1 MADSK
6 HPDTLVKQPTIE
18 TRSRLGD
25 VGVDRPAMQYDYT
38 NFYFGAGEDPF
49 ALLDPFDA
57 WWSEAEPAGYYQYEL
72 PLQSAPSTRVDVL
85 DKKTGEVRA
94 GLINFASYNYL
105 GLSYRTEV
113 KEAIKAAVDVY
124 GGGASGSPILS
135 GTTALHQELSE
146 EVARFKLKEGALIF
160 PTGYSANVGTI
171 AGLMRSGDLIVA
183 DQWAHASIVDG
194 MILSK
199 ATSRFFRHNNVED
212 LERKLSG
219 FNGKKLVVVEGVYSM
234 DGDLPPLRDI
244 VAVSKKYGA
253 RVMID
258 EAHSVFVFGANGRGV
273 VEALDLDEEVDIHLG
288 TFSKSLGGQGGYTAG
303 SLKLINYLRGF
314 SRSRFFSCALAP
326 TVTAGGAEGAKAGT
340 SRAAAPHQIVGQR
353 TLHEGQA
360 GRGRSADRGKRFAGD
375 PDHGE
380 RRRAHL
386 PDRGRTFPRRRLH
399 QSGQISGGAQTQK
412 PLPHVDLRGPHPR
425 GHRAG
430 RCTHRRRPERFRRMP
445 VAAGRYAFTTGVSAF
460 FEMPTSD
467 ARRILPEH
475 LEPVEVTHQRS
486 ILAAT
491 TFHFTESVAGPY
503 VELMFS
509 VIVPARPRAVEAAA
523 APEGRLLSVPGGHEF
538 RRKPT
543 PSERRLQHPAHRGGH
558 RRPVC
563 GERRDTPGECLVAQR
578 SHRRSH
584 GDATQVGIHHPPAA
598 HVHDGR
604 ESAGSS
610 PTFRSV
616 AVTPCTRMSV
626 VA

>member
-6 HPDTLVKQPTIE
+6 HPDTLVKQPAVE
-18 TRSRLGD
+18 ARSRLGD
-25 VGVDRPAMQYDYT
+25 AGVDRPAMQYDYT

-57 WWSEAEPAGYYQYEL
+57 WWSEAEPEGYYQYES

-105 GLSYRTEV
+105 GLSYRAEV

-258 EAHSVFVFGANGRGV
+258 EAHSAFVFGDNGRGV
-273 VEALDLDEEVDIHLG
+273 VEVLDLEEEVDIHLG

-326 TVTAGGAEGAKAGT
+326 TVVAGVLTALRLARSEPQLRTKLWDNVRFMKAKLDGAGV
-340 SRAAAPHQIVGQR
+340 P
-353 TLHEGQA
+353 
-360 GRGRSADRGKRFAGD
+360 
-375 PDHGE
+375 
-380 RRRAHL
+380 
-386 PDRGRTFPRRRLH
+386 
-399 QSGQISGGAQTQK
+399 
-412 PLPHVDLRGPHPR
+412 
-425 GHRAG
+425 
-430 RCTHRRRPERFRRMP
+430 
-445 VAAGRYAFTTGVSAF
+445 TGVSASQVIPI
-460 FEMPTSD
+460 MVRDD
-467 ARRILPEH
+467 ARIFQIGEEIFRAGVFIN
-475 LEPVEVTHQRS
+475 PVKYPAVPKHKSRFRMS
-486 ILAAT
+486 I
-491 TFHFTESVAGPY
+491 S
-503 VELMFS
+503 
-509 VIVPARPRAVEAAA
+509 
-523 APEGRLLSVPGGHEF
+523 
-538 RRKPT
+538 
-543 PSERRLQHPAHRGGH
+543 
-558 RRPVC
+558 
-563 GERRDTPGECLVAQR
+563 
-578 SHRRSH
+578 
-584 GDATQVGIHHPPAA
+584 AA
-598 HVHDGR
+598 HTHEDLERGAALI
-604 ESAGSS
+604 AGVLRD
-610 PTFRSV
+610 FGV
-616 AVTPCTRMSV
+616 CQ
-626 VA
+626 